1 MKSLAVVALFLTC
14 LAGSPL
20 RAQDVPPLGRYHFDA
35 ALNLMIMQHVSFE
48 SDDAGL
54 QFILAG
60 YRHVGRDWYAGLE
73 LGAASSLT
81 LIGDDSSFTSL
92 EANAKKAFVAG
103 RRVRFDLGGGLSLG
117 HVSFEE
123 NNWFSDDD
131 TKVDEW
137 VVGMQA
143 LADLHLKLGSVL
155 LGANLKYLLT
165 TDVPGVT
172 AESGLAGGWDYS
184 NLTLGLHAGFLR

>member
-1 MKSLAVVALFLTC
+1 MKALAAVAMLLAC
-14 LAGSPL
+14 LASSSP
-20 RAQDVPPLGRYHFDA
+20 RAQNAPPLGQYHFDA

-54 QFILAG
+54 QFVVAG
-60 YRHVGRDWYAGLE
+60 YRHLGRDWYAGLE
-73 LGAASSLT
+73 LGTSSSMT
-81 LIGDDSSFTSL
+81 LIGDDSSFTSI
-92 EANAKKAFVAG
+92 EANAKKAFGTG
-103 RRVRFDLGGGLSLG
+103 RLVRFDVGGGLSLG
-117 HVSFEE
+117 HVNFEE
-123 NNWFSDDD
+123 NRWFSDDD

-143 LADLHLKLGSVL
+143 LADLHLKLGSML

-165 TDVPGVT
+165 TDVAGITVDP
-172 AESGLAGGWDYS
+172 ELAGGWDYS